1 MNKKELNKMKKEFK
15 LDSVLLSIKE
25 IYNLYIKKDNLSVIH
40 SDMTYF
46 EMLDSEAQEI
56 YLNNFKKIIG
66 GAIDTKLFELSFT
79 TENEVNETQILLTE
93 ALNSETNED
102 LIKHMDTLAQGLIDN
117 YSYDADVVVTF
128 IKGDYWSSKGR
139 KDDEY
144 EAIEDYVNSLP
155 FIMGSVNKV
164 EPFKKTL
171 MFNYEEKEIRTSSVL
186 DTFINLNSPIDGF
199 MFPSFDNGF
208 ANMNKVIYY
217 NSKPKDIN
225 YKFIDNVLKCSMK
238 LTAEEE
244 KNCFT
249 DILRSVVGESVKSDV
264 IEDIYSKLELMKEV
278 YEEDEKPVISLN
290 DVKSIL
296 KDVEAKDIEVLETAF
311 EETCGKDYKFN
322 IGNILPASN
331 TKSVKIWNDNI
342 SINMNPKNLNGIKQ
356 VKSENGTRCL
366 VIELDDDVVIEGFK
380 LKTEE

>member
-46 EMLDSEAQEI
+46 QMLDSEAQEI

-66 GAIDTKLFELSFT
+66 GSIDTKLFELSFT

-117 YSYDADVVVTF
+117 YSYDADIVVTF

-199 MFPSFDNGF
+199 MFPSFENGF

-244 KNCFT
+244 KSCFT
-249 DILRSVVGESVKSDV
+249 DIIRSVVGESIKSEV

-278 YEEDEKPVISLN
+278 CEEDEKPVISLN
-290 DVKSIL
+290 DVKNIV
-296 KDVEAKDIEVLETAF
+296 KDIDSKDIEILESAF
-311 EETCGKDYKFN
+311 EETCGKDYEFN
-322 IGNILPASN
+322 ITNILPASN
-331 TKSVKIWNDNI
+331 AKSVKIWNDNI

-380 LKTEE
+380 LKTED